1 MLGKSCSVGGNQN
14 IFAES
19 KQKKYVQNDKESHSC
34 NHNDDFNTWYLF
46 FQE

>member
-1 MLGKSCSVGGNQN
+1 MLGKSCSVELNQN

-19 KQKKYVQNDKESHSC
+19 KPNKYVQHDQESHSC
-34 NHNDDFNTWYLF
+34 NHSDDFNTWYLF